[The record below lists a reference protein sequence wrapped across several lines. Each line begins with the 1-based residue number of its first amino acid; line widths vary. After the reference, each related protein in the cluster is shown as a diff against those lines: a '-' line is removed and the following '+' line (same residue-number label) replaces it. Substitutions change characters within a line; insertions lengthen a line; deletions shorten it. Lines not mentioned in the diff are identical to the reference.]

1 MTHPTTNAPSNAA
14 DPTPSGAPPRR
25 PAALDAHVVQHWL
38 AAADAPRLL
47 DVRSPSEFTTAH
59 IPGSYNVPLDLL
71 REHKDE
77 LRTHLGDDVVL
88 VCRSGARATQAET
101 VLSTTGPENLYVL
114 VGGMTAWEAAGGP
127 VNRGAPTWE
136 LERQVRLVAGSIVL
150 AGVLASTV
158 APWAKWVSA
167 GIGAGLAGA
176 ALTNSCA
183 MGMLLSRLPY
193 NRRTS
198 LDLAAVLSELRDDR

>member
-1 MTHPTTNAPSNAA
+1 MTHPNTTT
-14 DPTPSGAPPRR
+14 PTTPTTATTGTRLRR
-25 PAALDAHVVQHWL
+25 PAALDAHAVQDWL
-38 AAADAPRLL
+38 NATDGPRLL
-47 DVRSPSEFTTAH
+47 DVRSTAEFTTAH

-77 LRTHLGDDVVL
+77 LRTHLSDDVVL

-101 VLSTTGPENLYVL
+101 VLSTTLDNLHVL
-114 VGGMTAWEAAGGP
+114 TGGITAWEAAGGP
-127 VNRGAPTWE
+127 LTRGAQTWE

-183 MGMLLSRLPY
+183 MGTLLSKLPY
-193 NRRTS
+193 NRRNTP
-198 LDLAAVLSELRDDR
+198 DMTAVLRELRDDR